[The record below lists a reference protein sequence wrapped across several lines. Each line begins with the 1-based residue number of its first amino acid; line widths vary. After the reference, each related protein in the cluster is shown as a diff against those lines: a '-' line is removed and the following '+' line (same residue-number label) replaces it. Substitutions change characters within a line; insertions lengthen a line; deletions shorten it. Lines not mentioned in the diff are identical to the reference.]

1 MKLSELFSR
10 CLNATYI
17 HTECG
22 GDYAI
27 DLDGDTLYLFF
38 ECSDGKEDW
47 INNFDFI
54 PDNYEER
61 DETSLLA
68 SIAIK
73 AGTVAISE
81 YLNLPVKPYKDMP
94 KSWRVHGVFLKVW
107 KAMQNEIEYKVAKH
121 LLEEHQIN
129 NIVCVGYSHGGA
141 LSLLATED
149 MAFLYG
155 DRINVS
161 GYGFGAP
168 RVLWG
173 IIPKTIKSRLKGF
186 KVIRNIPDLVTHVPP
201 ALFGFSH
208 GGKVVKI
215 GKRGKYN
222 MIKAHRPES
231 YIAELE
237 LLEERTDE

>member
-1 MKLSELFSR
+1 MKLSKLFSR

-22 GDYAI
+22 GDYAVE
-27 DLDGDTLYLFF
+27 LDGDTLYLLF

-47 INNFDFI
+47 INNFDFV

-61 DETSLLA
+61 DETSVLA

-73 AGTVAISE
+73 AGANAIGE
-81 YLNLPVKPYKDMP
+81 YLKLPEKPYKDMP
-94 KSWRVHGVFLKVW
+94 KSWRVHGGFLKVW
-107 KAMQNEIEYKVAKH
+107 KAMQDQIEYKVTKH
-121 LLEEHQIN
+121 LELHQIK

-155 DRINVS
+155 DRVNVT
-161 GYGFGAP
+161 GYGFGSP

-173 IIPKTIKSRLKGF
+173 IVPKTIKNRLKGY
-186 KVIRNIPDLVTHVPP
+186 KVIRNVSDLVTHVPP

-208 GGKVVKI
+208 GGEVVKL
-215 GKRGKYN
+215 GQRGKYN

-231 YIAELE
+231 YMTEFE
-237 LLEERTDE
+237 NLEEGAGE

>member
-1 MKLSELFSR
+1 MKDLFIR
-10 CLNATYI
+10 CLKANYT
-17 HTECG
+17 HTRKN
-22 GDYAI
+22 GDYAVEV
-27 DLDGDTLYLFF
+27 DGDTIYLLF
-38 ECSDGKEDW
+38 EWSDGFWDW
-47 INNFDFI
+47 IHNFLF
-54 PDNYEER
+54 P
-61 DETSLLA
+61 A
-68 SIAIK
+68 
-73 AGTVAISE
+73 
-81 YLNLPVKPYKDMP
+81 KPYKRMNQI
-94 KSWRVHGVFLKVW
+94 WFCHRGFLKVW
-107 KAMQNEIEYKVAKH
+107 KAMRDDVERDVRNVFLQNQTYDATPIK
-121 LLEEHQIN
+121 

-186 KVIRNIPDLVTHVPP
+186 QVIRNIPDLVTHVPP

-208 GGKVVKI
+208 GGEVVKI

-222 MIKAHRPES
+222 MIKTHRPES